1 MLRKLQQKT
10 LIKSQ
15 LLAYV
20 LALIVG
26 TTLLMVIFQL
36 YKDVKPILKEQTDVF
51 SSKYAVISKNISAFK
66 TFNKESIY
74 FTPAQQEALR
84 RESFVKNVVPFTVA
98 TFKIGA
104 FTTEGEGIPLFYT
117 DLFFESIPNK
127 YLDINPENW
136 LWDSTRSFVPIIIP
150 ENYLSLYNFGFA
162 ESQGLPVFS
171 KGMISQIPFQLR
183 LSGNGKEKTFSSHI
197 VGFSS
202 KINSILVPE
211 DFLMWAN
218 QTYGTPFNRCSRLL
232 IEFHDPSEQR
242 ILAYFNEH
250 NYTINKDE
258 LELSKMSFF
267 FTSALWGI
275 VGIAVLIILLAIGII
290 LLSINLIMQRNKEQI
305 TSLFIIGYTP
315 TEIARYYQWV
325 ITLVTLIGIGLSFSL
340 SYYLRILYMKRFE
353 SLFSIT
359 STESLLSIIALTL
372 MIFFIL
378 FFHIMIVRMIKN
390 IVTPKKHL

>member
-1 MLRKLQQKT
+1 
-10 LIKSQ
+10 
-15 LLAYV
+15 
-20 LALIVG
+20 
-26 TTLLMVIFQL
+26 
-36 YKDVKPILKEQTDVF
+36 
-51 SSKYAVISKNISAFK
+51 
-66 TFNKESIY
+66 
-74 FTPAQQEALR
+74 
-84 RESFVKNVVPFTVA
+84 
-98 TFKIGA
+98 
-104 FTTEGEGIPLFYT
+104 
-117 DLFFESIPNK
+117 
-127 YLDINPENW
+127 
-136 LWDSTRSFVPIIIP
+136 
-150 ENYLSLYNFGFA
+150 
-162 ESQGLPVFS
+162 
-171 KGMISQIPFQLR
+171 MISQIPFQLR

-218 QTYGTPFNRCSRLL
+218 QTYGTPSNRCSRLL

>member
-1 MLRKLQQKT
+1 
-10 LIKSQ
+10 
-15 LLAYV
+15 
-20 LALIVG
+20 
-26 TTLLMVIFQL
+26 
-36 YKDVKPILKEQTDVF
+36 
-51 SSKYAVISKNISAFK
+51 
-66 TFNKESIY
+66 
-74 FTPAQQEALR
+74 
-84 RESFVKNVVPFTVA
+84 
-98 TFKIGA
+98 
-104 FTTEGEGIPLFYT
+104 
-117 DLFFESIPNK
+117 
-127 YLDINPENW
+127 
-136 LWDSTRSFVPIIIP
+136 
-150 ENYLSLYNFGFA
+150 
-162 ESQGLPVFS
+162 
-171 KGMISQIPFQLR
+171 
-183 LSGNGKEKTFSSHI
+183 
-197 VGFSS
+197 
-202 KINSILVPE
+202 
-211 DFLMWAN
+211 
-218 QTYGTPFNRCSRLL
+218 
-232 IEFHDPSEQR
+232 
-242 ILAYFNEH
+242 
-250 NYTINKDE
+250 
-258 LELSKMSFF
+258 MSFF